1 VSSRVP
7 GRSPGDGAGLLDI
20 AAHELRSSLN
30 GIRSWATLLESRVGD
45 HPDPL
50 VRRAIEGIHIGVD
63 QQIGVIENL
72 LESEAARRDLAA
84 GKAPKP
90 DPP

>member
-1 VSSRVP
+1 MSSSVP
-7 GRSPGDGAGLLDI
+7 GRAPRDGAGPLDI
-20 AAHELRSSLN
+20 AAHELRSSLS

-63 QQIGVIENL
+63 QQLGVIESL
-72 LESEAARRDLAA
+72 LE
-84 GKAPKP
+84 GKAPRP